1 MSAPIDLREYQ
12 KKAITRWEQN
22 GYIGLFEMATGTG
35 KTITALSAAKKL
47 LESDGS
53 LCLLILIPTLDLA
66 SQWENETEKFLFKNI
81 IVANSKNK
89 NWYKE
94 VVGAINHKPSTYNY
108 CIIATYATFLTSRF
122 QSIIQKLPE
131 TTMLIA
137 DEAHNFGTK
146 KHSVK
151 YPNHI
156 QRRLALSATPDR
168 HFDDVGTKD
177 ILKYFHAEETP
188 TFKFDMAE
196 AIKSGFLC
204 EYYYYPVIVS
214 LTENELKEYK
224 DISKKLLQYFN
235 SKTGRFKEDSI
246 VKMLLLKRKRI
257 VHNATKKFSAFRKI
271 LTDIASKTHKVQYL
285 LVYVPEGNDK
295 KIEKEDQNLINAYSE
310 IIAKE
315 FKLTQHQ
322 FIGLTKNRKKILD
335 EFSKGK
341 IAVLTAMKCLDE
353 GIDIKRAETAIFC
366 SSTGNPRQ
374 FIQRRGRIL
383 RTHPDK
389 KFAVIY
395 DLVVVPML
403 TNQYFED
410 SLQMERNILQG
421 ELRRV
426 HEFAELSLNH
436 YQALQTLEETAMK
449 FDVDIFQKNYF
460 NIL

>member
-1 MSAPIDLREYQ
+1 MLLPVELREYQ
-12 KKAITRWEQN
+12 QSAIQKWVEN
-22 GYIGLFEMATGTG
+22 GYQGLFEMATGTG
-35 KTITALSAAKKL
+35 KTITALSGAKVL
-47 LESDGS
+47 MESEKS
-53 LCLLILIPTLDLA
+53 LCLLIIIPTLDLA
-66 SQWENETEKFLFKNI
+66 TQWEIEAQKILFKNI

-94 VVGAINHKPSTYNY
+94 IIASVNHKPGTYSY
-108 CIIATYATFLTSRF
+108 CIIATYATFLTNRF
-122 QSIIQKLPE
+122 QSVIQKLPD
-131 TTMLIA
+131 TTMIIA

-146 KHSVK
+146 SHSVK

-156 QRRLALSATPDR
+156 KRRLALSATPDR

-177 ILKYFHAEETP
+177 IFRYFNAEDGP
-188 TFKFDMAE
+188 TFQFNMAE
-196 AIKSGFLC
+196 AIKNNFLC
-204 EYYYYPVIVS
+204 EYYYYPIIVS
-214 LTENELKEYK
+214 LTEDELREYK
-224 DISKKLLQYFN
+224 DLSKKLLQYFN
-235 SKTGRFKEDSI
+235 SKTGKFKENSI
-246 VKMLLLKRKRI
+246 VKMFLLKRKRI
-257 VHNATKKFSAFRKI
+257 IHNASEKFTAFRKI
-271 LTDIASKTHKVQYL
+271 LTEIVSKNRKVEYL

-310 IIAKE
+310 IVSKE

-322 FIGLTKNRKKILD
+322 FISLTRNRKKILD

-383 RTHPDK
+383 RTHRDK
-389 KFAVIY
+389 KYAVIY

-410 SLQMERNILQG
+410 SLQMERNILEG
-421 ELRRV
+421 ELHRV

-436 YQALQTLEETAMK
+436 YQALQTLEVTAK
-449 FDVDIFQKNYF
+449 TFGLDIYSK
-460 NIL
+460 

>member
-1 MSAPIDLREYQ
+1 MSISVELRGYQ
-12 KKAITRWEQN
+12 KQAVANWQRS
-22 GYIGLFEMATGTG
+22 GYKGLFEMATGTG
-35 KTITALSAAKKL
+35 KTLTALSAAKNL

-66 SQWENETEKFLFKNI
+66 TQWEVETQRILFENI
-81 IVANSKNK
+81 IIANSKNK
-89 NWYKE
+89 NWYTE
-94 VVGAINHKPSTYNY
+94 VVAALNHKRHTYNY
-108 CIIATYATFLTSRF
+108 CIITTYATFLTNRF
-122 QSIIQKLPE
+122 QAVVQKLPDS
-131 TTMLIA
+131 TMLIA
-137 DEAHNFGTK
+137 DEVHNFGTK
-146 KHSVK
+146 NHSVK

-156 QRRLALSATPDR
+156 QRRLALSATPNR
-168 HFDDVGTKD
+168 HFDEVGTKD
-177 ILKYFHAEETP
+177 ILKYFNAEDGP
-188 TFKFDMAE
+188 TFQFSMAE
-196 AIKSGFLC
+196 AIKSSFLC
-204 EYYYYPVIVS
+204 EYYYYPIIVS
-214 LTENELKEYK
+214 LKESELKEYK
-224 DISKKLLQYFN
+224 DISRKLLQYYN
-235 SKTGRFKEDSI
+235 AKTDTFKGDSI

-257 VHNATKKFSAFRKI
+257 IHNASEKFNAFRKI
-271 LTDIASKTHKVQYL
+271 LTEIVSKTLKVQFL

-310 IIAKE
+310 IISKE

-322 FIGLTKNRKKILD
+322 FISLTKNRKKILD

-353 GIDIKRAETAIFC
+353 GIDIKSAETAIFC

-389 KFAVIY
+389 KFAIIY

-410 SLQMERNILQG
+410 SLQMERKILQV
-421 ELRRV
+421 ELHRV

-436 YQALQTLEETAMK
+436 YQALQTLEETTKM
-449 FDVDIFQKNYF
+449 FDLDIYSKQSF
-460 NIL
+460 